1 MLEYISADVS
11 QYQGIEIQNNLDII
25 INNKNEIA
33 KIPNLINLNTTQN
46 TQMNNILFPNIDSAY
61 EKLEN
66 KKNEIAKM
74 LYPIGAI
81 AITDINQPPNI
92 IGTIWENINLNVIID
107 RADLFNSYFNVNNC
121 TLEQDSNGKIWFTI
135 FDHNSNSG
143 KNIYSAG
150 NTDLK
155 CDTDGLWSQWWMLKY
170 NDTLFKTDDGKFEF
184 KLLYPDNSSTGVNHF
199 TQKSNPVL
207 SNDTVTG
214 YTAIS
219 CTWTS
224 GFTGLS
230 YDGTY
235 CLLSGCANTTNWWY
249 AIAPYQAYQGGV
261 PGPNPTVVTKRTQV
275 KIRVPQ
281 LENNNVASTLIEHY
295 YWRRV
300 S

>member
-107 RADLFNSYFNVNNC
+107 RADLFNSYFNV
-121 TLEQDSNGKIWFTI
+121 IVI
-135 FDHNSNSG
+135 F
-143 KNIYSAG
+143 
-150 NTDLK
+150 
-155 CDTDGLWSQWWMLKY
+155 
-170 NDTLFKTDDGKFEF
+170 
-184 KLLYPDNSSTGVNHF
+184 
-199 TQKSNPVL
+199 
-207 SNDTVTG
+207 
-214 YTAIS
+214 
-219 CTWTS
+219 
-224 GFTGLS
+224 
-230 YDGTY
+230 
-235 CLLSGCANTTNWWY
+235 
-249 AIAPYQAYQGGV
+249 
-261 PGPNPTVVTKRTQV
+261 
-275 KIRVPQ
+275 
-281 LENNNVASTLIEHY
+281 NVFCNQQ
-295 YWRRV
+295 
-300 S
+300 